1 MLGNNSAKS
10 CRQKTL
16 CVLDGIIHFIRAR
29 FLRHLY
35 DIYLPDPQFVL
46 AWVPCEQKMSY
57 GLYDQTFIVLKQKIS
72 WNWAISKI
80 YLISVIWSD
89 LCGESFLVACEHR
102 HINSGCPFY
111 PLFLD
116 RETTARYTSASAF
129 EQALW
134 GQVRFLMCD
143 LYSWFSRDV
152 TKIQTKG
159 LSILQSF
166 YIHEILEQLK
176 TDIFT
181 SFYFERVLRFVIE
194 YAWIS
199 NLLRDAAFTQ
209 RPRELSCRFKKW
221 LIWWDFAI

>member
-1 MLGNNSAKS
+1 
-10 CRQKTL
+10 
-16 CVLDGIIHFIRAR
+16 
-29 FLRHLY
+29 
-35 DIYLPDPQFVL
+35 
-46 AWVPCEQKMSY
+46 MSQ
-57 GLYDQTFIVLKQKIS
+57 LWNHKIE
-72 WNWAISKI
+72 
-80 YLISVIWSD
+80 YSVATGSVHSD

-176 TDIFT
+176 PDIFT
-181 SFYFERVLRFVIE
+181 SFYFERVLCFVIE
-194 YAWIS
+194 YA
-199 NLLRDAAFTQ
+199 
-209 RPRELSCRFKKW
+209 
-221 LIWWDFAI
+221 